1 MAITIT
7 ITDPQDHAPYE
18 LQVLAQYFQA
28 LANDMVQARTERPG
42 YRGKHPATAAPY
54 ERTTHDEEVLSDE
67 ERAALLDTIARAGLE
82 EPAAEA
88 IAGTS
93 KALRDQSTGPFMN
106 AAEGLRASA
115 GGDKE
120 RAALRK
126 ATAEPQGSD
135 GNLSYA
141 QHLSKLD
148 DEQLIQDAARAD
160 AAIRASAGGDQEPYA
175 LNAGGS
181 DDFAELR
188 DDPKSDASTPADA
201 SDGKTAPAGLD
212 SSGLPWDE
220 RIHSSSKAQN
230 ADGTWRYKRGGDL
243 DERKRVEAELRG
255 IPQDLKGVQGGSGD
269 FDPADL
275 PTVEDD
281 VPPPPADDDI
291 PPPPVEVEEDL
302 PPPPPP
308 VEEEPVDMGKVF
320 RAITE
325 GQKAGLTQDKLAA
338 CLKAVGLSATQ
349 DIIGKPVEI
358 LAPLLQLIK
367 EASA

>member
-18 LQVLAQYFQA
+18 LRVLAEYFQA
-28 LANDMVQARTERPG
+28 LANDKQQALRRIIPS
-42 YRGKHPATAAPY
+42 PLAAV
-54 ERTTHDEEVLSDE
+54 RTTHDEELLSDE
-67 ERAALLDTIARAGLE
+67 ERAALRDTIAEAGLE
-82 EPAAEA
+82 QSAAEA

-93 KALRDQSTGPFMN
+93 
-106 AAEGLRASA
+106 
-115 GGDKE
+115 
-120 RAALRK
+120 
-126 ATAEPQGSD
+126 
-135 GNLSYA
+135 
-141 QHLSKLD
+141 
-148 DEQLIQDAARAD
+148 

-175 LNAGGS
+175 VNAGGS

-188 DDPKSDASTPADA
+188 DDPKSDASTPAAA

-255 IPQDLKGVQGGSGD
+255 VQGGSGD

-281 VPPPPADDDI
+281 VPPPPPADDDI

-302 PPPPPP
+302 PPPPP

-338 CLKAVGLSATQ
+338 CLRTVGLTATQ

-367 EASA
+367 EASV